1 MPPIPSQT
9 LSRIVCNVQTD
20 SVMNLSINSLK
31 PKQSISVLLCEWY
44 MGLPRWCTSNR
55 SACQCR
61 RYKRCRF
68 NPWVREIPLEQEM
81 STQPVFL
88 PEKSHGQRSLAG
100 YSPCSHQELHTME
113 QLSTHSTHTCIT
125 YSIYGVI
132 VKFMCQLDWVKGRP
146 DSWEDIISGCVYEV
160 FLEETSIWVGKLSK
174 EDCAPQSRWASSNL
188 LRALIE
194 QKSRGRGTLLS
205 YVSSQAKRWDETFIF
220 CPWTSALPVLGPS
233 DSNQDVILSAPLI
246 LRPSDSDTELYNQV
260 SWVSSF

>member
-1 MPPIPSQT
+1 
-9 LSRIVCNVQTD
+9 
-20 SVMNLSINSLK
+20 
-31 PKQSISVLLCEWY
+31 

-160 FLEETSIWVGKLSK
+160 FLEETSIWVGKL
-174 EDCAPQSRWASSNL
+174 NL
-188 LRALIE
+188 LSVIPQPVAEGQDHELQGCGFESWSNNICL
-194 QKSRGRGTLLS
+194 KDCNGTLS
-205 YVSSQAKRWDETFIF
+205 HHFIANTWWKSGSNGRSRF
-220 CPWTSALPVLGPS
+220 LGLH
-233 DSNQDVILSAPLI
+233 NHCVQ
-246 LRPSDSDTELYNQV
+246 
-260 SWVSSF
+260 